1 MFWDIVRDS
10 TKLGLKAGTLL
21 GGLYFPAIWAGYPL
35 LTWIQTG
42 HLSST
47 FGGEI
52 GTGIGIVLLSSLIGA
67 LFGMVLGALNGLF
80 LAVLTAPKPQNYLSQ
95 HWRQLAAAYAVLNLC
110 GLTGLMSLM
119 FSTRFFTDFDFSDSN
134 RLRTNWADGFYS
146 DWPTFFMCIG
156 APALLAAGAAV
167 WAMARMAKWYREAAP
182 PDTDAPTLADDL

>member
-1 MFWDIVRDS
+1 MFWDIIRDS

-42 HLSST
+42 HLSGT

-52 GTGIGIVLLSSLIGA
+52 RTGIGIVLLSSLTGA

-80 LAVLTAPKPQNYLSQ
+80 LAVLTAAKPQNYLSQ
-95 HWRQLAAAYAVLNLC
+95 HWRQLAAAYAVFNLC
-110 GLTGLMSLM
+110 GVSRGIY
-119 FSTRFFTDFDFSDSN
+119 FIIRP
-134 RLRTNWADGFYS
+134 YS

-156 APALLAAGAAV
+156 APTLLAAGAAV

-182 PDTDAPTLADDL
+182 PDADAPTLADNP

>member
-1 MFWDIVRDS
+1 MFWDIIRDS
-10 TKLGLKAGTLL
+10 TKLGLKAGTWL
-21 GGLYFPAIWAGYPL
+21 GGLYFPMIWVGSPL

-42 HLSST
+42 QPTSAP
-47 FGGEI
+47 GGEVV
-52 GTGIGIVLLSSLIGA
+52 TGIKIVLLSSLIGA

-80 LAVLTAPKPQNYLSQ
+80 LAVLTARKPQNHLSQ

-110 GLTGLMSLM
+110 GLTGLLSLM

-156 APALLAAGAAV
+156 APALLAAGAGV
-167 WAMARMAKWYREAAP
+167 WAMARMAKWYQEAAP
-182 PDTDAPTLADDL
+182 LDASAPTLADDL